1 VKPGGYAWWYLD
13 ALSDDGREALT
24 VIAFVGSVFSPY
36 YAAARRRGGADPQ
49 DHCALNVAVYGAGGK
64 HWSMTERGR
73 GANRRSADRFVVG
86 PSTVAWRAG
95 GLTLQIDEIAVPWPR
110 RIRGEVRLEAKA
122 MFEHS
127 VALDAA
133 ARHHWTALAP
143 CARVEVD
150 LEAPRRRWSGHGYLD
165 MNVGDE
171 PLEDAFASWHW
182 SRAAL
187 ADGST
192 AVLYEVQR
200 RASDRAGD
208 RSGALAGFGLRFE
221 PGGTVTSF
229 VPPAP
234 ATLPGTGW
242 GIARGTRADD
252 PSRARVRRT
261 LEDTPFYARSVLSQR
276 LLGEDVTAVHESLSL
291 DRFRTRWVQ
300 ALLPFRMPRR
310 GR

>member
-1 VKPGGYAWWYLD
+1 M
-13 ALSDDGREALT
+13 SDDGREALT
-24 VIAFVGSVFSPY
+24 VIAFVGNVFSPY

-49 DHCALNVAVYGAGGK
+49 DHCALNVAVYGERGK

-73 GANRRSADRFVVG
+73 DATRRAYDRFVVG
-86 PSTVAWRAG
+86 PSTVAWSGDR
-95 GLTLQIDEIAVPWPR
+95 LTLQIDEIAVPWPR
-110 RIRGEVRLEAKA
+110 RIRGEVRLEAA
-122 MFEHS
+122 ALFDHP

-133 ARHHWTALAP
+133 GRHHWTALAP

-165 MNVGDE
+165 MNAGDE
-171 PLEDAFASWHW
+171 PLEDAFVSWHW

-200 RASDRAGD
+200 RALDRADD
-208 RSGALAGFGLRFE
+208 RKDDVASFGLRFE
-221 PGGTVTSF
+221 PGGAVNSF

-234 ATLPGTGW
+234 TALAATGW
-242 GIARGTRADD
+242 GIERGTRADD
-252 PSRARVRRT
+252 PARTRVQRT

-300 ALLPFRMPRR
+300 GLLPFRMPRR
-310 GR
+310 TR

>member
-1 VKPGGYAWWYLD
+1 MTPGGYTWWYLD

-49 DHCALNVAVYGAGGK
+49 DHCALNVAVYGQRGK
-64 HWSMTERGR
+64 RWSMTERGR
-73 GANRRSADRFVVG
+73 GAIRRTPDRFVVG
-86 PSTVAWRAG
+86 PSAMAWQAG
-95 GLTLQIDEIAVPWPR
+95 TLTLQIDEIAVPWPR
-110 RIRGEVRLEAKA
+110 RIRGEVRLRANTL
-122 MFEHS
+122 FDHP

-133 ARHHWTALAP
+133 GRHHWTALAP

-150 LEAPRRRWSGHGYLD
+150 LEYPRRRWSGHGYLD
-165 MNVGDE
+165 MNAGDE
-171 PLEDAFASWHW
+171 PLEDGFDSWHW

-200 RASDRAGD
+200 RTGD
-208 RSGALAGFGLRFE
+208 REEFGLRFL
-221 PGGTVTSF
+221 PGGALDTFT
-229 VPPAP
+229 PPAP
-234 ATLPGTGW
+234 AALPGTGW

-252 PSRARVRRT
+252 PLHARVRRT
-261 LEDTPFYARSVLSQR
+261 LEDTPFYARSVLSSR
-276 LLGEDVTAVHESLSL
+276 LLGEEVTAVHESLSL

-300 ALLPFRMPRR
+300 TLLPFRMPRR
-310 GR
+310 AG

>member
-1 VKPGGYAWWYLD
+1 MTPGGYAWWYLD

-49 DHCALNVAVYGAGGK
+49 HHCALNVAVYGERGK

-73 GANRRSADRFVVG
+73 DAIHRTADRFVVG
-86 PSTVAWRAG
+86 PSTVAWRG
-95 GLTLQIDEIAVPWPR
+95 DGLTMQIDEIAVPWPR
-110 RIRGEVRLEAKA
+110 RIRGEVRLEAVA
-122 MFEHS
+122 LFDHT
-127 VALDAA
+127 VALDASG
-133 ARHHWTALAP
+133 RHRWTALAP

-165 MNVGDE
+165 MNAGDE

-200 RASDRAGD
+200 RTIDRTGD
-208 RSGALAGFGLRFE
+208 RSGDVAGFGLRFA
-221 PGGTVTSF
+221 PGGAVTSF

-234 ATLPGTGW
+234 AALPGTGW
-242 GIARGTRADD
+242 GITRGTRADE
-252 PSRARVRRT
+252 PTRTRVRRT

-291 DRFRTRWVQ
+291 DRFRMRWVQ

-310 GR
+310 AR